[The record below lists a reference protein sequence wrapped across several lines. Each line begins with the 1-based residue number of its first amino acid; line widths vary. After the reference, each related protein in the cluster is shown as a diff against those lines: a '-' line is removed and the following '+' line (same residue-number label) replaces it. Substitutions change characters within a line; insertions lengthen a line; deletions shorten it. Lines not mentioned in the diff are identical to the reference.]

1 MKKTLLS
8 LMFGAS
14 FCMAQTTITKAFND
28 PIVGD
33 VVNNVSINGTV
44 DNSATGNNVT
54 FQNSTLTQGTA
65 ISGTYS
71 TPTSTEITSYPGS
84 TIKYVNGTSSAF
96 YKQTASKL
104 EITALVTTDA
114 TLNFNANNATYITY
128 PAAYGYTETDQ
139 LQGTFTSTQAS
150 GLCKG
155 TTTNTADA
163 TGTLLI
169 ANKTYTNVLRIKSVQ
184 NINLYQSSD
193 TLFLLPIG
201 TVTNTSYTYYDN
213 VHKFPILNSTS
224 GNISVPL
231 LSLNQTTTEAQA
243 LNEVYL
249 SAKDIVVKD
258 NFEFYPNP
266 ATDVVYFKNAEN
278 AQLTIYNAEG
288 KVFKQVRTINETI
301 QISDLP
307 TGIYFITSEKNGVFT
322 KTKKLIKK

>member
-1 MKKTLLS
+1 MKKTLLP
-8 LMFGAS
+8 LIFGAS

-128 PAAYGYTETDQ
+128 PAAFGYTETDQ

-201 TVTNTSYTYYDN
+201 TVTNTSYTYYDS
-213 VHKFPILNSTS
+213 VHKFPILNSTA

-249 SAKDIVVKD
+249 SAKDIVAKD

-288 KVFKQVRTINETI
+288 KVFKQVRTTNETL